1 MCRVLP
7 INTKEEW
14 FYQSNDVLQLGWLI
28 MGMIDWEIWICNETC
43 NSITD
48 AKKSV
53 LEFPLL
59 CCNVNAV
66 HFKTDQ
72 RGRNY

>member
-1 MCRVLP
+1 
-7 INTKEEW
+7 
-14 FYQSNDVLQLGWLI
+14 
-28 MGMIDWEIWICNETC
+28 MGMIDWEIWTQILKSRCWICNETC